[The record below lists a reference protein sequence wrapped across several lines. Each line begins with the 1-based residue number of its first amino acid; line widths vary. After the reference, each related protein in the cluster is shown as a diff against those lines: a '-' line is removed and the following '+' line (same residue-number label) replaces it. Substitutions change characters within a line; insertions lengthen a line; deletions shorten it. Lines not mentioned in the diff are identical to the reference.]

1 MRLDLF
7 LKVSRLV
14 PRRSLAQKFC
24 DAGLIS
30 VNGSVAKASKELKVE
45 DEVQINRR
53 DRTTKVCVK
62 QIPDTKNVAKNAAG
76 RLYEM
81 IEDVRVEDDGLV

>member
-24 DAGLIS
+24 DAGLIV
-30 VNGSVAKASKELKVE
+30 VNGSVAKASKELKLE
-45 DEVQINRR
+45 DEIQINRR
-53 DRTTKVCVK
+53 DRTTRVRIK
-62 QIPDTKNVAKNAAG
+62 QIPDTKNVAKASAG
-76 RLYEM
+76 SLYEV
-81 IEDVRVEDDGLV
+81 IEEVRIEDDGLV